1 MKFTDLKL
9 NTSIQK
15 ALSELNFINLTEIQ
29 IESIPFLL
37 KSNDDL
43 IGLAQTGTGKT
54 AAFSLPII
62 EKINKENK
70 DTQCIVLCPTR
81 ELCIQITKDIK
92 SYSKYEKNLAVTPVY
107 GGSNIQTQI
116 KALNTGSQ
124 IVIGTPGRVID
135 LIKRK
140 KLRLNNIKYLI
151 LDEADEMLNMGFKED
166 IDIILAETP
175 KDKQSLLFSATMP
188 KEVLRISKEYMYK
201 AKHIEIANSGEGV
214 KNIDHYYYMVNAKD
228 RYKALRRICDINP
241 AIYGIV
247 FCRTRR
253 ETKDVS
259 DKLMKDGYL
268 ADALNGDLSQSQR
281 DNVMRRFRK
290 KNIQILIAT
299 DVAARGIDIDD
310 LTHVINYNL
319 PDDNEVYIHR
329 SGRTGRAG
337 KKGISIIIAH
347 SREKRKL
354 QSIERLLKKDIIAKE
369 VPSGE
374 EICKEQLLA
383 LIDKV
388 VNTNVNEQIEKFLP
402 SIEEKLHH
410 LDKNELLKQFISVEF
425 NRFLAFYKNAPDIKI
440 TSSKRENKKIDKR
453 KKDKYKQEKNRKKDK
468 YKQEKSDIGK
478 AEKGYSRFFMNIGKK
493 QNLKSHDLIGLINEA
508 TRKRNIPIGK
518 IDIMRKFSFFEVKS
532 DFEQDI
538 LNSFTDRYFNG
549 HSLNVE
555 ISQAPKLN
563 EISKTYRKT
572 KKSSFKKNKKS
583 RRRK

>member
-1 MKFTDLKL
+1 MKFTDLRL
-9 NTSIQK
+9 NESIQK

-37 KSNDDL
+37 TSNDDL

-62 EKINKENK
+62 QKINKENK

-116 KALNTGSQ
+116 KALNAGSQ

-140 KLRLNNIKYLI
+140 KLKLNNIKYLI

-166 IDIILAETP
+166 IDIILEETP

-188 KEVLRISKEYMYK
+188 KEVLKISKEYMHK

-214 KNIDHYYYMVNAKD
+214 KKIDHYYYMVNAKD
-228 RYKALRRICDINP
+228 RYQALRRICDIHP
-241 AIYGIV
+241 DIYGIV

-290 KNIQILIAT
+290 RNIQILIAT

-337 KKGISIIIAH
+337 KKGVSIIIAH

-388 VNTNVNEQIEKFLP
+388 VNTNINEQIEKFLP

-410 LDKNELLKQFISVEF
+410 LDKDELLKQFISVEF
-425 NRFLAFYKNAPDIKI
+425 NRFLAFYKNAPDINI
-440 TSSKRENKKIDKR
+440 ASNKKERKR
-453 KKDKYKQEKNRKKDK
+453 KKEK

-518 IDIMRKFSFFEVKS
+518 IDIMRKFSFFEVDSK
-532 DFEQDI
+532 FEQDV
-538 LNSFTDRYFNG
+538 LKSFKNAYFNG

-555 ISQAPKLN
+555 ISKAPKQN
-563 EISKTYRKT
+563 DISKTYRRKKT
-572 KKSSFKKNKKS
+572 SSFKRNKKS
-583 RRRK
+583 RKRK